1 MRLLPTVLLGT
12 ALIATTAMAQSG
24 GGDGRSILR
33 ASLGVGGGSLGLNCS
48 DCSNDRTNGLA
59 FIFRVGAAIA
69 PDMVVGAEFT
79 RWSEQV
85 DAGTSTASW
94 AMAVIQVYPRP
105 RRGFFVKGGLG
116 VAALDVFGVIQSTG
130 IPFGLRTTNLGLE
143 VGVGDDVRVSRR
155 VSLTPYAD
163 FLYAVPANP
172 VLSLNQSTTGSNLG
186 GNLVHVGLAVS
197 WR

>member
-1 MRLLPTVLLGT
+1 MRLLPPVLLGT
-12 ALIATTAMAQSG
+12 ALLATSAMAQSG
-24 GGDGRSILR
+24 GSAGRSIFR
-33 ASLGVGGGSLGLNCS
+33 VSLGVGAGSLGLSCS
-48 DCSNDRTNGLA
+48 DCSNDRPTGLT
-59 FIFRVGAAIA
+59 FIGRVGAAIE

-79 RWSEQV
+79 RWSETV

-105 RRGFFVKGGLG
+105 RSGFYVKGGLG
-116 VAALDVFGVIQSTG
+116 VAALDVFGIIQSTG

-143 VGVGDDVRVSRR
+143 IGVGQDMRVSRR
-155 VSLTPYAD
+155 VSLSPYAD
-163 FLYAVPANP
+163 FLYAAPANP

-186 GNLVHVGLAVS
+186 GNLLHVGLAVS